1 MQVTWNSFAEDDMSK
16 GSSVRT
22 RPPRS
27 EEAMSSLEAVEIQGV
42 NIHNLDEFLGDGHV
56 TPLHPGILYRTWV
69 IAKRDLTVSSVAE
82 QADISREMLHRILRG
97 EGSITAKTAIGLAEV
112 AGNDPEFWLR
122 AQAIYD
128 LWTERERRKQVAQAS
143 PPSP

>member
-16 GSSVRT
+16 SSVRT
-22 RPPRS
+22 RPTRS
-27 EEAMSSLEAVEIQGV
+27 EEAMSSLGAVAIEGV
-42 NIHNLDEFLGDGHV
+42 NIHNLDEFLADGHV
-56 TPLHPGILYRTWV
+56 KPIHPGLLYRTWV
-69 IAKRDLTVSSVAE
+69 IAKRELTVSSVAE

-128 LWTERERRKQVAQAS
+128 LWTERERRKEVAQAS